1 MTASSMM
8 RNTCVIAAKTA
19 SQSTASGAPTYSWA
33 NQSPAVACSVQQSS
47 GFESNAQYRETG
59 KRQFNIYFPA
69 GTVVTTGD
77 RLNTITGAGVSS
89 ALIIDVTS
97 PPQDHA
103 GRSAYL
109 MVTGEEY
116 KA

>member
-8 RNTCVIAAKTA
+8 RNTCIVSVKTPT
-19 SQSTASGAPTYSWA
+19 QSTASGAPVYTWVDNAS
-33 NQSPAVACSVQQSS
+33 AVACSVQQSS
-47 GFESNAQYRETG
+47 GFEAMAQYRETG

-69 GTVVTTGD
+69 GTVITTGD